1 MATME
6 MVTTAMV
13 IPAMVTVPVDT
24 VAMAMMVTGKTVKDM
39 QLEDVSFLPHLQV
52 KALLWW
58 IFIINTKCI

>member
-1 MATME
+1 MATMG
-6 MVTTAMV
+6 MVTAAMV

-39 QLEDVSFLPHLQV
+39 QLEDVSFLPPLQV
-52 KALLWW
+52 KELLWW